1 VRGEKAMLE
10 EYDALLNIQEL
21 QQILNVGRNSAY
33 ELLKSGEI
41 PAFRIGKNWKIPKDA
56 VIHYIGQWRNLLH

>member
-1 VRGEKAMLE
+1 MLE
-10 EYDALLNIQEL
+10 EYDALLSIQEL

-56 VIHYIGQWRNLLH
+56 VIHYIGQWRNCLR

>member
-1 VRGEKAMLE
+1 MLE
-10 EYDALLNIQEL
+10 EYDALINLQEL

-56 VIHYIGQWRNLLH
+56 VIHYIGQWRNRLH

>member
-1 VRGEKAMLE
+1 MLE
-10 EYDALLNIQEL
+10 EYDALLSIQDIR
-21 QQILNVGRNSAY
+21 QILNVGRKSVY

-56 VIHYIGQWRNLLH
+56 IIHYISQWRNSLH

>member
-1 VRGEKAMLE
+1 MLE

-56 VIHYIGQWRNLLH
+56 VIHYIGQWRNRLR